1 MRAPPSRS
9 SLATAYRGVAMGLNY
24 QSESVRSPAVDLQ
37 LVARPVFET
46 DFINDESRVGRT
58 SRAPDTSEAIAAWGR
73 STSPARLPTQAPLAA
88 RPRAEEFLDV
98 FSHEVRNA
106 LAAIHNAAHLLRMQR
121 AENSVALKAGMLI
134 ERQVGRMRRLI
145 DDLSDITRV
154 RSDELSLKCERV
166 DLCAVVRNAIDT
178 LELDISA
185 RRHRLAVSLPH
196 EPVWLQAD
204 AGRLEQVLVNL
215 LSNAAKYTDPGGKVC
230 LSMHQTGE
238 HAIVC
243 VRDSGIGIA
252 ADVLPQVFKL
262 YMQAEPASR
271 RAEAGL
277 GIGLAL
283 VRSLVELHGGT
294 VTAASGGLGHG
305 SAFTVCLPLAAGNCA
320 ATRL

>member
-1 MRAPPSRS
+1 VPPSRS
-9 SLATAYRGVAMGLNY
+9 SLATAYRGWTMALNY
-24 QSESVRSPAVDLQ
+24 QSVAVRNPAVDLQ

-46 DFINDESRVGRT
+46 DFLNDASEVSRA
-58 SRAPDTSEAIAAWGR
+58 SRAPDTSESIAACSR
-73 STSPARLPTQAPLAA
+73 LISPARRTEALRAA

-98 FSHEVRNA
+98 FSHEVRNS
-106 LAAIHNAAHLLRMQR
+106 LAAIYNAAHLLRMQR
-121 AENSVALKAGMLI
+121 AENAVALKAGMLI

-154 RSDELSLKCERV
+154 CSDELSLKCERI
-166 DLCAVVRNAIDT
+166 DLCVVARNAIDT

-185 RRHRLAVSLPH
+185 RSHRLAVSLPH

-215 LSNAAKYTDPGGKVC
+215 LSNAAKYTDPGGRVW
-230 LSMHQTGE
+230 LSMQQTGE

-252 ADVLPQVFKL
+252 ADILPQVFKL

-320 ATRL
+320 AR

>member
-1 MRAPPSRS
+1 MA
-9 SLATAYRGVAMGLNY
+9 LNY

-37 LVARPVFET
+37 LVARPLFES
-46 DFINDESRVGRT
+46 DFINDESGVSRAGRASDTSGSITACVRST
-58 SRAPDTSEAIAAWGR
+58 SRAQLRTG
-73 STSPARLPTQAPLAA
+73 APVAA
-88 RPRAEEFLDV
+88 RPRAEKFLDV

-121 AENSVALKAGMLI
+121 AENSVALKSGMLI

-145 DDLSDITRV
+145 DDLSDQTRV

-166 DLCAVVRNAIDT
+166 DLCVVARNAIDT
-178 LELDISA
+178 LELDIIA
-185 RRHRLAVSLPH
+185 RSHRLAVSLPH

-230 LSMHQTGE
+230 LSLQQTGAQ
-238 HAIVC
+238 AIVC

-305 SAFTVCLPLAAGNCA
+305 SAFTVYLPLAGSDCS

>member
-1 MRAPPSRS
+1 MA
-9 SLATAYRGVAMGLNY
+9 LNY
-24 QSESVRSPAVDLQ
+24 QSVAVRNPAVDLH
-37 LVARPVFET
+37 LVARPVFDT
-46 DFINDESRVGRT
+46 DFINDASEVSRA
-58 SRAPDTSEAIAAWGR
+58 SRAPDTSESIAACR
-73 STSPARLPTQAPLAA
+73 RLISPARRTEALLAA

-121 AENSVALKAGMLI
+121 AENAVALKAGMLI

-166 DLCAVVRNAIDT
+166 DLCVVVRNAIDT

-185 RRHRLAVSLPH
+185 RCHRLAVSLPH

-230 LSMHQTGE
+230 LSMHQTDE

-252 ADVLPQVFKL
+252 ADILPQVFKL

-320 ATRL
+320 AR